1 MQRLEKNI
9 NLIDWKKLLL
19 DYYKTLYLNEEDVM
33 VIFMIDLCIEQ
44 GTTFVTP
51 DILALKMNYS
61 MEVVDKTFVN
71 LMSRGYVS
79 NVQDANKKFA
89 TSLNGIKEVLISQFF
104 VDNQKEKSK
113 VNSEEQESV
122 YSLFEN
128 EFARPLNAFEI
139 DIIRDWSEQGYTLD
153 KIKYALAE
161 AVRSKVKSIRYVDK
175 ILLNMKQQEERVKEG
190 NTTLSSKWRKDID
203 ETMELAKATWVSK
216 NEY

>member
-44 GTTFVTP
+44 GT
-51 DILALKMNYS
+51 
-61 MEVVDKTFVN
+61 TFVN

-216 NEY
+216 NED